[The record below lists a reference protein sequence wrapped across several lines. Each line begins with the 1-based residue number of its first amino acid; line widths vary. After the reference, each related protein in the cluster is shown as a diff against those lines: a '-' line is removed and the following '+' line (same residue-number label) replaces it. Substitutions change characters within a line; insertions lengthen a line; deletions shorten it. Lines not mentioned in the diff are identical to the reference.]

1 MPLVNTTKENP
12 KWKYNISILI
22 KIIKQDDAANFIQFR
37 RIRQKHEK
45 RLKDEIGGISPKS
58 QNATKL
64 GEMLKNMN
72 ARWYQ
77 LQTTRYPVP
86 NTDIEQNVRSDTFPR
101 NTTETAETENETY
114 ACAYKMD

>member
-1 MPLVNTTKENP
+1 MPLVNTTNKIS
-12 KWKYNISILI
+12 KWKYNIVILI
-22 KIIKQDDAANFIQFR
+22 KIIKQGDAANFIQFW

-58 QNATKL
+58 ENATKL

-77 LQTTRYPVP
+77 SQTTRYPVP
-86 NTDIEQNVRSDTFPR
+86 NTDIEQNARSGTFLR
-101 NTTETAETENETY
+101 NTTETAKSENETH
-114 ACAYKMD
+114 ACASKMD